1 MTGLKIRQLDNRLAN
16 QIAAGEV
23 VERPA
28 SVVKELLENAIDAQA
43 SVITVDVEE
52 GGVKR
57 IRITDNGVGIAEED
71 LTLAL
76 ARHATSKIASI
87 DDLEAV
93 ATLGFRGEA
102 LASIASVSKLAIVSN
117 TTDLPANGR
126 AAYCEGR
133 DMQVSVSP
141 QAHPLGTTL
150 DIRDL
155 FYNTPARRKFL
166 RTERTEYVR
175 IEEVVKRT
183 ALAHPNIAFVLS
195 HNGKVIQRL
204 PAGTSDSDLQ
214 RRVIGVCGETFA
226 HQSVVV
232 DRVAHGLSLRGWVG
246 LPTFSRAQAD
256 LQYFFVNGRVVKD
269 KVITHAVRQAY
280 RDVLYGGRH
289 PAYVLFLELD
299 ANRVDVNVHP
309 TKHEVRFR
317 DSRSVHGFVFSTL
330 GRTLAEVRPGDHAN
344 EANIAD
350 LTESVFEQVPMGLE
364 VPTNRSSDA
373 VYPRQEI
380 SGFESA
386 STSSLGDSWVQD
398 SGGVIPQSL
407 MSRASGSSGSPAQNS
422 PIASASSG
430 DVPPLGFAVAHLH
443 GAYIVAQ
450 NANGMVLVDA
460 HAAHERIT
468 YERLKAAREANGLAR
483 QPLLVPI
490 SLHLSSHEMASFEEF
505 TSAFDG
511 LGLVIEI
518 AGEHSV
524 LIREIPVILARD
536 NAEQLVRDV
545 LADLSEVG
553 HSDRLSARIDEILA
567 TMACHG
573 AIRANRALSIGEMNA
588 LLRDMEATENSGQ
601 CNHGR
606 PTWVQLSHDELD
618 KLFLR
623 GR

>member
-1 MTGLKIRQLDNRLAN
+1 MSCGKIKQLDNRLAN

-28 SVVKELLENAIDAQA
+28 SVVKELLENALDAGA
-43 SVITVDVEE
+43 TVITVDIDE

-57 IRITDNGVGIAEED
+57 IRITDNGVGIEGED
-71 LTLAL
+71 LSLAL

-102 LASIASVSKLAIVSN
+102 LASIASVSKLSVTSN
-117 TTDLPANGR
+117 ASDNPSQGQ
-126 AAYCEGR
+126 AARCEGR
-133 DMQVSVSP
+133 EMEVTVSP
-141 QAHPLGTTL
+141 AAHPRGTTL
-150 DIRDL
+150 EIRDL

-166 RTERTEYVR
+166 RTERTELARV
-175 IEEVVKRT
+175 EEVVKRT
-183 ALAHPNIAFVLS
+183 ALARPDVSFVLS
-195 HNGKVIQRL
+195 HNGKALHRL
-204 PAGTSDSDLQ
+204 TAGMTEHDLQ
-214 RRVIGVCGETFA
+214 RRVIGICGESFA
-226 HQSVVV
+226 RESVVI

-246 LPTFSRAQAD
+246 LPTFSRSQAD

-330 GRTLAEVRPGDHAN
+330 GRALADVRPADLAN
-344 EANIAD
+344 RANIDQVA
-350 LTESVFEQVPMGLE
+350 ESQPLGNQFQQVSMGLE
-364 VPTNRSSDA
+364 IPRGTDSLSEPAGNANSLNEVPWQPTVFSPAGSDTGT
-373 VYPRQEI
+373 I
-380 SGFESA
+380 SAGMSPVSSA
-386 STSSLGDSWVQD
+386 SGATLQG
-398 SGGVIPQSL
+398 
-407 MSRASGSSGSPAQNS
+407 N
-422 PIASASSG
+422 
-430 DVPPLGFAVAHLH
+430 DVPPLGFAMAHLH
-443 GAYIVAQ
+443 GTYIVAQ
-450 NANGMVLVDA
+450 NTDGMVLVDA

-468 YERLKAAREANGLAR
+468 YERLKAARANASIAS
-483 QPLLVPI
+483 QPLLVPMPI
-490 SLHLSSHEMASFEEF
+490 KLTTAEMGAYEEF
-505 TSAFDG
+505 SDLFAQ
-511 LGLVIEI
+511 LGLVID
-518 AGEHSV
+518 AASDDTV

-536 NAEQLVRDV
+536 NAVNLLRDV
-545 LADLSEVG
+545 LGDLARVG
-553 HSDRLSARIDEILA
+553 HSDRLSARMDEILA

-573 AIRANRALSIGEMNA
+573 SVRANRPLSIAEMNA
-588 LLRDMEATENSGQ
+588 LLRDMEVTENSGQ

-606 PTWVQLSHDELD
+606 PTWVQLGHDQLD
-618 KLFLR
+618 KFFLR